1 MTRVMNSGIDIYY
14 TLSGP
19 VKGVLKV
26 QGSKF
31 LSFATPVETPDM
43 ALSAWHSLQR
53 EYHDATHHCYAFR
66 LQTADGEFRVNDD
79 GEPAGTA
86 GRQIL
91 QAIDRAELTN
101 LVVVVVRYF
110 GGTKL
115 GVGGLSR
122 AYCDAAG
129 TAIQSGSIV
138 QKFILESLRLTHP
151 HHLTSPVMRT
161 VEALGARIVES
172 SYDDQ
177 VHLRLEIRASLAHRL
192 VDALV
197 EATNGGVV
205 LEDQPRT

>member
-129 TAIQSGSIV
+129 TAIQSGVDCTEVYSGV
-138 QKFILESLRLTHP
+138 SPPNTPSPP
-151 HHLTSPVMRT
+151 HLPR
-161 VEALGARIVES
+161 
-172 SYDDQ
+172 
-177 VHLRLEIRASLAHRL
+177 
-192 VDALV
+192 DA
-197 EATNGGVV
+197 NGGSAR
-205 LEDQPRT
+205 RTDRRE